1 MKKLCILFLVSLVLL
16 ASCATVG
23 NDVSKNDISQGGE
36 SSQAV
41 SSDQSSQ
48 TVSVDRGES
57 LLARGDLMQ
66 LVSAK
71 QVEGKQIDEAFRQS
85 QMRLA
90 MELFEACSSASEG
103 KNVLISPLS
112 IQLALAMTANGA
124 SGETLEEMQALL
136 GGDIPLDEL
145 NAYLYEYVGSLP
157 SSDKYKVELAN
168 SIWFREQNGF
178 EVYESFLQTNADYYK
193 SQAYAAPFDDTTVEQ
208 INKWVEVH
216 TDGMIKK
223 VIEDIDPLTMMYLIN
238 ALVFDAEW
246 ASPYDE
252 YSVHD
257 GTFTALGGR
266 VCDVEYMSA
275 EEGYYLETKDAVG
288 FAKNYKDGKYRF
300 AALLPDEGVDVYDYI
315 ASLDGETLLD
325 ALDNMESASVFATM
339 PKFSYEYDLE
349 MTDVLSALG
358 MPTAFTDGADFS
370 AMSNHDL
377 HIGTVIHKTFIE
389 VAEKGTRA
397 GAVTAVGMMEE
408 GVPMYK
414 AVIKLD
420 RPFVYL
426 IIDAETNLPLFVGA
440 VTEL

>member
-16 ASCATVG
+16 ASCAAVG
-23 NDVSKNDISQGGE
+23 SDVSKNDVSQSGE
-36 SSQAV
+36 SSQTV
-41 SSDQSSQ
+41 SDEQSSQ

-66 LVSAK
+66 FVSAK
-71 QVEGKQIDEAFRQS
+71 QVDGKQADDAFRQS

-90 MELFEACSSASEG
+90 LELFEACASASEG
-103 KNVLISPLS
+103 QNVLISPLS

-124 SGETLEEMQALL
+124 SGQTLEEMQTLL

-145 NAYLYEYVGSLP
+145 NEYLYGYVSSLP
-157 SSDKYKVELAN
+157 SGDKYKVELAN

-208 INKWVEVH
+208 INKWVDVH
-216 TDGMIKK
+216 TDGMIKE
-223 VIEDIDPLTMMYLIN
+223 VIKSIDPQTMMYLIN

-246 ASPYDE
+246 ATPYDE
-252 YSVHD
+252 YSVYD
-257 GTFTALGGR
+257 GTFTSLAGKA
-266 VCDVEYMSA
+266 CDAEYMYA
-275 EEGYYLETKDAVG
+275 EESFYLETKDAVG

-315 ASLDGETLLD
+315 ASLDGETLLN
-325 ALDNMESASVFATM
+325 ALDNMEHASVFATM
-339 PKFSYEYDLE
+339 PKFSYEYSLE
-349 MTDVLSALG
+349 MKDVLAALG
-358 MPTAFTDGADFS
+358 MPTAFTEAADFS

-377 HIGTVIHKTFIE
+377 HIGSVIHKTFIE

-397 GAVTAVGMMEE
+397 GAVTVVTMKDGGA
-408 GVPMYK
+408 PMYK

-420 RPFVYL
+420 RPFVYM
-426 IIDAETNLPLFVGA
+426 IIDTETNLPLFVGA

>member
-1 MKKLCILFLVSLVLL
+1 MKKLCVLFLVSLILL
-16 ASCATVG
+16 ASCAAAG

-36 SSQAV
+36 SSQTV
-41 SSDQSSQ
+41 SADQSSQ

-71 QVEGKQIDEAFRQS
+71 NVDGKQVDDAFRQS

-90 MELFEACSSASEG
+90 MELFDKCASASKG

-124 SGETLEEMQALL
+124 SGQTLEEMQALL

-145 NAYLYEYVGSLP
+145 NAYLYEYVNTLP

-168 SIWFREQNGF
+168 SIWFRERADF
-178 EVYESFLQTNADYYK
+178 EVYENFLQTNADYYK
-193 SQAYAAPFDDTTVEQ
+193 SQAYAAPFDNTTVEQ
-208 INKWVEVH
+208 INKWVDVH
-216 TDGMIKK
+216 TDGMIKE
-223 VIEDIDPLTMMYLIN
+223 VIDGIDPLTMMYLIN

-246 ASPYDE
+246 AVPYDE
-252 YSVHD
+252 YSVYD
-257 GTFTALGGR
+257 GTFTSLAGKA
-266 VCDVEYMSA
+266 CDVEYMSA
-275 EEGYYLETKDAVG
+275 EEHFYLETNGAIG

-300 AALLPDEGVDVYDYI
+300 AALLPEEGVDVYDYI
-315 ASLDGETLLD
+315 ASLDASAVLN
-325 ALDNMESASVFATM
+325 ALDNMQSASVFATM
-339 PKFSYEYDLE
+339 PKFSYDYDLE
-349 MTDVLSALG
+349 MKDVLAALG
-358 MPTAFTDGADFS
+358 MPTAFTYNANFS

-377 HIGTVIHKTFIE
+377 HIGSVIHKTFIE

-397 GAVTAVGMMEE
+397 GAVTVVEMRDECA
-408 GVPMYK
+408 PMYQ

-426 IIDAETNLPLFVGA
+426 IIDTETNLPLFVGA